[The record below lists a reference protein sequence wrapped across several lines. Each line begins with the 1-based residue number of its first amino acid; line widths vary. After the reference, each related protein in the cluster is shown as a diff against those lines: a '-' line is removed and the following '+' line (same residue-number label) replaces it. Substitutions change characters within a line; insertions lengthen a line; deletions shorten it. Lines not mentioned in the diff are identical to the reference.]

1 MSWRK
6 KDKLLPVK
14 NAEHTTCI
22 EEGSEID
29 GKFTF
34 TGTVVM
40 NGRLRGEIASNDNLI
55 IGEKGVVNANI
66 RAGVVVI
73 SGEVV
78 GDVVATDRVELR
90 EKCRVYGDVSA
101 PVVIIAE
108 GALFEGQCRMTK
120 GRPAE
125 AGQPPARDLSL
136 IPIKQRSELP
146 R

>member
-1 MSWRK
+1 MPWGKQDRP
-6 KDKLLPVK
+6 PVK
-14 NAEHTTCI
+14 DAGHTTYI

-29 GKFTF
+29 GKMTF
-34 TGTVVM
+34 TGTVVL
-40 NGRLRGEIASNDNLI
+40 NGRLRGEIVSNDNLV

-66 RAGVVVI
+66 RAGVVQI

-78 GDVVATDRVELR
+78 GNVIASDRVELK

-108 GALFEGQCRMTK
+108 GALFEGQCTMTK

-125 AGQPPARDLSL
+125 VTPAPVRDLSL
-136 IPIKQRSELP
+136 VKQRSEAP

>member
-1 MSWRK
+1 MPWRK
-6 KDKLLPVK
+6 PERPPVK
-14 NAEHTTCI
+14 EGEHTTFI

-34 TGTVVM
+34 VGTVVF
-40 NGRLRGEIASNDNLI
+40 NGRIRGEIASNDTLI

-66 RAGVVVI
+66 RAGVVQI
-73 SGEVV
+73 GGEVV
-78 GDVVATDRVELR
+78 GDVVASDRVELK

-120 GRPAE
+120 GRPAD
-125 AGQPPARDLSL
+125 AVQQPVRDLSL
-136 IPIKQRSELP
+136 VPKRSELP

>member
-1 MSWRK
+1 MPWRK
-6 KDKLLPVK
+6 PDRAPPKE
-14 NAEHTTCI
+14 AEHTTYI

-40 NGRLRGEIASNDNLI
+40 NGRLRGEIVSNDNLI

-66 RAGVVVI
+66 RAGVVHI

-78 GDVVATDRVELR
+78 GDVVASDRVELR

-120 GRPAE
+120 GRPAD
-125 AGQPPARDLSL
+125 APTPAVRDLSL
-136 IPIKQRSELP
+136 VPKRSELP

>member
-14 NAEHTTCI
+14 DGEHTTYI

-34 TGTVVM
+34 TGTVVL

-136 IPIKQRSELP
+136 VPIKQRSELP

>member
-1 MSWRK
+1 MPWRK
-6 KDKLLPVK
+6 QDRPPVK
-14 NAEHTTCI
+14 DAAHTTYI

-29 GKFTF
+29 GKMTF
-34 TGTVVM
+34 TGTVVL
-40 NGRLRGEIASNDNLI
+40 NGRLRGEIVSNDNLV

-66 RAGVVVI
+66 RAGVVQI

-78 GDVVATDRVELR
+78 GNVVASDRVELK

-108 GALFEGQCRMTK
+108 GALFEGQCAMTK
-120 GRPAE
+120 GRPPE
-125 AGQPPARDLSL
+125 ATQAPVRDLAL
-136 IPIKQRSELP
+136 VKQRSELP

>member
-6 KDKLLPVK
+6 TDKLLPVK
-14 NAEHTTCI
+14 DGEHTTYI

-136 IPIKQRSELP
+136 VPLKQRSEAP

>member
-1 MSWRK
+1 MPWRK
-6 KDKLLPVK
+6 SDRPPVK
-14 NAEHTTCI
+14 EGEHTTYI

-34 TGTVVM
+34 TGTVVL

-66 RAGVVVI
+66 RAGVVQI
-73 SGEVV
+73 AGEVV
-78 GDVVATDRVELR
+78 GDVVASDRVELK
-90 EKCRVYGDVSA
+90 ESCRVYGDVSA

-120 GRPAE
+120 GRPDAT
-125 AGQPPARDLSL
+125 PVPVRDLSL
-136 IPIKQRSELP
+136 VPKQRSELP

>member
-1 MSWRK
+1 MPWRK
-6 KDKLLPVK
+6 HDRPPVK
-14 NAEHTTCI
+14 DAEHTTYI

-40 NGRLRGEIASNDNLI
+40 NGRLRGEIVSNDTLL

-66 RAGVVVI
+66 RAGVVQI
-73 SGEVV
+73 AGEVV
-78 GDVVATDRVELR
+78 GDVVASERVELK

-108 GALFEGQCRMTK
+108 GALFEGQCRMTM
-120 GRPAE
+120 GRPADVT
-125 AGQPPARDLSL
+125 QPPVRDLSL
-136 IPIKQRSELP
+136 VPKQRSELP

>member
-1 MSWRK
+1 MAWRK
-6 KDKLLPVK
+6 TDKLLPVK
-14 NAEHTTCI
+14 DGEHTTYI

-101 PVVIIAE
+101 PIVIIAE

-120 GRPAE
+120 GRPPE
-125 AGQPPARDLSL
+125 AGQPPVRDLSL
-136 IPIKQRSELP
+136 IPIKQRSELS

>member
-1 MSWRK
+1 MAWRK
-6 KDKLLPVK
+6 NDKLPVRD
-14 NAEHTTCI
+14 AEHTTFI

-40 NGRLRGEIASNDNLI
+40 NGRISGEIVSNDNLI

-66 RAGVVVI
+66 RAGVVQI

-78 GDVVATDRVELR
+78 GDVVASERVELK

-120 GRPAE
+120 GRPADVT
-125 AGQPPARDLSL
+125 QPAVRDLSL
-136 IPIKQRSELP
+136 VPKRSELP

>member
-1 MSWRK
+1 MPWRK
-6 KDKLLPVK
+6 QDKPQVK
-14 NAEHTTCI
+14 EVEHTTYI

-29 GKFTF
+29 GKLTF
-34 TGTVVM
+34 TGAVVL
-40 NGRLRGEIASNDNLI
+40 NGRLRGEIVSNDNLI
-55 IGEKGVVNANI
+55 IGERGVVNANI
-66 RAGVVVI
+66 RAGVVQI

-78 GDVVATDRVELR
+78 GDVTASDRVELK

-120 GRPAE
+120 ARPADVP
-125 AGQPPARDLSL
+125 QPPVRDLSL
-136 IPIKQRSELP
+136 VKQRAELP

>member
-1 MSWRK
+1 MPWRK
-6 KDKLLPVK
+6 QDRPPVK
-14 NAEHTTCI
+14 DAAPTTYI

-29 GKFTF
+29 GKMTF
-34 TGTVVM
+34 TGTVVL
-40 NGRLRGEIASNDNLI
+40 NGRLRGEIVSNDNLI

-66 RAGVVVI
+66 RAGVVQI

-78 GDVVATDRVELR
+78 GNVVASDRVELK

-108 GALFEGQCRMTK
+108 GALFEGQCTMTK
-120 GRPAE
+120 GRPPETA
-125 AGQPPARDLSL
+125 QPPVRDLSL
-136 IPIKQRSELP
+136 VKQRSEGP

>member
-1 MSWRK
+1 MPWRK
-6 KDKLLPVK
+6 QDKPHVK
-14 NAEHTTCI
+14 EAGPTTYL

-34 TGTVVM
+34 SGTVVM
-40 NGRLRGEIASNDNLI
+40 NGRLRGEIVSNDTLL

-66 RAGVVVI
+66 RAGVVQI
-73 SGEVV
+73 AGEVV
-78 GDVVATDRVELR
+78 GDVVASERVELK

-108 GALFEGQCRMTK
+108 GALFEGQCRMTM
-120 GRPAE
+120 GRPADVT
-125 AGQPPARDLSL
+125 QPPVRDLSL
-136 IPIKQRSELP
+136 VKQRSESP

>member
-1 MSWRK
+1 MPWRK
-6 KDKLLPVK
+6 RDSLPVK
-14 NAEHTTCI
+14 DGEHTTYI

-34 TGTVVM
+34 TGTVVL
-40 NGRLRGEIASNDNLI
+40 NGRLRGEIVSNDNLI

-66 RAGVVVI
+66 RAGVVQI

-78 GDVVATDRVELR
+78 GDVVASERVELR

-120 GRPAE
+120 GRPAD
-125 AGQPPARDLSL
+125 ATQPAARDLSVVPL
-136 IPIKQRSELP
+136 KQRSELP

>member
-1 MSWRK
+1 MPWRK
-6 KDKLLPVK
+6 HDKPPVK
-14 NAEHTTCI
+14 DGEHTTYI

-34 TGTVVM
+34 TGTVVL
-40 NGRLRGEIASNDNLI
+40 NGRLRGEIVSNDNLI

-66 RAGVVVI
+66 RAGVVQI

-78 GDVVATDRVELR
+78 GDVVASDRVELR
-90 EKCRVYGDVSA
+90 ETCRVYGDVSA

-125 AGQPPARDLSL
+125 ASQPPVRDLSL
-136 IPIKQRSELP
+136 VPIKQRSELP

>member
-1 MSWRK
+1 MPWRK
-6 KDKLLPVK
+6 RDNLPAKDG
-14 NAEHTTCI
+14 EHTTYI

-40 NGRLRGEIASNDNLI
+40 NGRLRGEIVSNDTLI

-66 RAGVVVI
+66 RAGVVHI

-78 GDVVATDRVELR
+78 GDVVASERVELR

-108 GALFEGQCRMTK
+108 GALFEGQCTMTK
-120 GRPAE
+120 GRPTDAN
-125 AGQPPARDLSL
+125 QPAVRDLSVVPL
-136 IPIKQRSELP
+136 KQRSELP

>member
-1 MSWRK
+1 MPWRRR
-6 KDKLLPVK
+6 DKPPVK
-14 NAEHTTCI
+14 EGGHTTYI

-34 TGTVVM
+34 TGTVVL
-40 NGRLRGEIASNDNLI
+40 NGRLRGEIVSNDNLI
-55 IGEKGVVNANI
+55 IGEMGVVNANI
-66 RAGVVVI
+66 RAGVVQI
-73 SGEVV
+73 AGEVV
-78 GDVVATDRVELR
+78 GDVVATDRVELK

-120 GRPAE
+120 GRPADV
-125 AGQPPARDLSL
+125 AQPPARDLAL
-136 IPIKQRSELP
+136 VPKRSELP

>member
-1 MSWRK
+1 MPWRK
-6 KDKLLPVK
+6 RDKPPVK
-14 NAEHTTCI
+14 DGEHTTHI

-40 NGRLRGEIASNDNLI
+40 NGRLRGEIASNDTLI

-66 RAGVVVI
+66 RAGVVQI

-78 GDVVATDRVELR
+78 GDVVASDRVELR
-90 EKCRVYGDVSA
+90 ETCRVYGDVSA

-120 GRPAE
+120 GRPAD
-125 AGQPPARDLSL
+125 ASQPPVRDLSL
-136 IPIKQRSELP
+136 VPKQRSELP

>member
-6 KDKLLPVK
+6 TDKLLPVK
-14 NAEHTTCI
+14 DGEHTTYI

-101 PVVIIAE
+101 PIVIIAE

-120 GRPAE
+120 GRPSE
-125 AGQPPARDLSL
+125 AGQPPVRDLSL

>member
-1 MSWRK
+1 MFSK
-6 KDKLLPVK
+6 KQDKLLPVK
-14 NAEHTTCI
+14 EGDHTTYI

-40 NGRLRGEIASNDNLI
+40 NGRIRGEIASNDNLI

-66 RAGVVVI
+66 RAGVVQI

-90 EKCRVYGDVSA
+90 ERCRVYGDVSA
-101 PVVIIAE
+101 PVVIVAE

-120 GRPAE
+120 GRPAD
-125 AGQPPARDLSL
+125 ASQPPVRDLSL
-136 IPIKQRSELP
+136 VSLKQRSEP
-146 R
+146 TR

>member
-1 MSWRK
+1 MPWGKR
-6 KDKLLPVK
+6 DKLP
-14 NAEHTTCI
+14 ATDGGHTTFI

-34 TGTVVM
+34 TGTVVL
-40 NGRLRGEIASNDNLI
+40 NGRLRGEIVSNDNLV

-66 RAGVVVI
+66 RAGVVQI

-78 GDVVATDRVELR
+78 GDVVASARVELR

-120 GRPAE
+120 GRPAD
-125 AGQPPARDLSL
+125 AAQPAVRDLSVVPL
-136 IPIKQRSELP
+136 KQRSELP

>member
-1 MSWRK
+1 MPWRK
-6 KDKLLPVK
+6 QDRPPVK
-14 NAEHTTCI
+14 DAAHTTYI

-29 GKFTF
+29 GKMTF
-34 TGTVVM
+34 TGTVVL
-40 NGRLRGEIASNDNLI
+40 NGRLRGEIVSNDNLV

-66 RAGVVVI
+66 RAGVVQI

-78 GDVVATDRVELR
+78 GNVVASDRVELK

-108 GALFEGQCRMTK
+108 GALFEGQCTMTK

-125 AGQPPARDLSL
+125 VAQAPVRDLAL
-136 IPIKQRSELP
+136 VKQRSELP

>member
-1 MSWRK
+1 MPWGKQDRP
-6 KDKLLPVK
+6 PVK
-14 NAEHTTCI
+14 DAGHTTYI

-29 GKFTF
+29 GKMTF
-34 TGTVVM
+34 TGTVVL
-40 NGRLRGEIASNDNLI
+40 NGRLRGEIVSNDNLV

-66 RAGVVVI
+66 RAGVVQI

-78 GDVVATDRVELR
+78 GNVIASDRVELK

-108 GALFEGQCRMTK
+108 GALFEGQCTMTK

-125 AGQPPARDLSL
+125 VTQAPVRDLSL
-136 IPIKQRSELP
+136 VKQRSEAP

>member
-6 KDKLLPVK
+6 KDNLLPVK
-14 NAEHTTCI
+14 DGEHTTYI

-101 PVVIIAE
+101 PIVIIAE

>member
-1 MSWRK
+1 MPWRK
-6 KDKLLPVK
+6 HDRPPVEDG
-14 NAEHTTCI
+14 EHTTYI
-22 EEGSEID
+22 DEGSEID
-29 GKFTF
+29 GKLTF
-34 TGTVVM
+34 TGKLVL
-40 NGRLRGEIASNDNLI
+40 NGRLRGEIVSNDQLI

-66 RAGVVVI
+66 RAGVVQI

-78 GDVVATDRVELR
+78 GDVVASDRVELR

-120 GRPAE
+120 GRPADAAE
-125 AGQPPARDLSL
+125 PPVRDLSL
-136 IPIKQRSELP
+136 VPIKQRSELP